1 MPRFGK
7 QPKTTSKTGVN
18 SVRKSN
24 AGRKPKPTNLHLL
37 NGNPSKIDLTTRAN
51 NEPQFE
57 KIYPDCPEYLDKFA
71 KREWNRLSPELERL
85 GLLFKVDM
93 AAFEAY
99 CKNYSTQCQ
108 ADEIIQEEGLIIKT
122 YGINKNGEEF
132 LIKIQKHPAVA
143 IRSDAFEKMKAF
155 SIEFGFTPAS
165 RARVNAIGQ
174 DEEKPK
180 KKSVGGLLSR

>member
-1 MPRFGK
+1 
-7 QPKTTSKTGVN
+7 
-18 SVRKSN
+18 
-24 AGRKPKPTNLHLL
+24 LHLL
-37 NGNPSKIDLTTRAN
+37 NGNPSKIDLEARAK

-57 KIYPDCPEYLDKFA
+57 KISPDCPEYLDEFA

-85 GLLFKVDM
+85 GLLSQVDM

-108 ADEIIQEEGLIIKT
+108 ADEIIKSEGLIIRT
-122 YGINKNGEEF
+122 YGINKDGEEF

-155 SIEFGFTPAS
+155 LIEFGFTPAS
-165 RARVNAIGQ
+165 RSRVNAI
-174 DEEKPK
+174 DPDKEKPK